1 MPLLQTSER
10 GGIFSLCLDNPPA
23 HALSRRL
30 VTEMQS
36 ALSSLEKAEPRALIL
51 TASGD
56 RFFSAGLDL
65 IESFPYASARITAQR
80 VIGWIAPAAQ
90 AGGGRRWTTREK
102 GDQGK
107 NRIRN
112 IDFPIVVGIKGV
124 LALDHWRE
132 AGKEVKE
139 REDRV

>member
-30 VTEMQS
+30 VTEMES

-65 IESFPYASARITAQR
+65 IELYELKRPAIEAFSRQFLEIFLRVFRFP
-80 VIGWIAPAAQ
+80 VPVVAA
-90 AGGGRRWTTREK
+90 
-102 GDQGK
+102 
-107 NRIRN
+107 
-112 IDFPIVVGIKGV
+112 
-124 LALDHWRE
+124 
-132 AGKEVKE
+132 
-139 REDRV
+139 